1 MNYGR
6 IIERD
11 STNGPGIRVTLFVSG
26 CSHHCKGCFQP
37 ETWNFDYGEKFTT
50 NIENNII
57 DLLKQDYVSGLTILG
72 GDPFEKSNQ
81 IELYPFIKRL
91 REIYGN
97 NKTIWAFTGAIY
109 ESLLDKEYEYNT
121 SITKELLS
129 MMDVLV
135 DGPFMEEKKSL
146 LLKFRGSSNQR
157 LIDLK
162 KSLKENKT
170 ILYE

>member
-26 CSHHCKGCFQP
+26 CTHHCKGCFQP
-37 ETWNFDYGEKFTT
+37 ETWNFDYGEKFTSD
-50 NIENNII
+50 IENSII
-57 DLLKQDYVSGLTILG
+57 DLLKPNYVSGLTILG

-91 REIYGN
+91 REVYSN
-97 NKTIWAFTGAIY
+97 SKTIWAFTGAIY

>member
-1 MNYGR
+1 MNYGK

-26 CSHHCKGCFQP
+26 CTHHCKGCFQP
-37 ETWNFDYGEKFTT
+37 ETWNFDYGFKFT
-50 NIENNII
+50 NDIENSII
-57 DLLKQDYVSGLTILG
+57 DLLKPNYVSGLTILG

-81 IELYPFIKRL
+81 IELYPLIKKL
-91 REIYGN
+91 REVYN
-97 NKTIWAFTGAIY
+97 NDKTIWAFTGAIY

>member
-26 CSHHCKGCFQP
+26 CTHHCKGCFQP
-37 ETWNFDYGEKFTT
+37 ETWNFDYGFKFT
-50 NIENNII
+50 NDIENRII
-57 DLLKQDYVSGLTILG
+57 DLLKPNYVSGLTILG

-81 IELYPFIKRL
+81 IELYPFIKKL
-91 REIYGN
+91 REVYN
-97 NKTIWAFTGAIY
+97 NSKTIWAFTGAIY